1 SEMSDPVADF
11 MAREQEM
18 MAELEGDV
26 PPAPAPIVADPIPD
40 LADEFGALAAAPA
53 AAPAYPADPV
63 FMNGGDS
70 GVDLS
75 AMDIPAAPVMNDD
88 LADFV
93 AVNGNNNGF
102 GGSHSS
108 TASGGPSPVPSMPRI
123 EAENIRKWREQQAAR
138 LEKKDEAE
146 EKKKQELRDQG
157 KKELTEWY
165 AQREAALKVAS
176 EANRKAEAEHL
187 AAFAKAQGDGAQ
199 WDEVAKLCGDGKTAK
214 GGKDVSRLKSL
225 LLHLKEQHSK

>member
-1 SEMSDPVADF
+1 MSDPVADF

-18 MAELEGDV
+18 MAALEGDV
-26 PPAPAPIVADPIPD
+26 PPPPVPVVADPIPD

-53 AAPAYPADPV
+53 DPV
-63 FMNGGDS
+63 FINGGDS

-75 AMDIPAAPVMNDD
+75 AMDIPAAPVMAHNDD

-93 AVNGNNNGF
+93 AVNGNGF

-108 TASGGPSPVPSMPRI
+108 SASNGPSPVPSMPRI

-146 EKKKQELRDQG
+146 EKKKQELRAQG
-157 KKELTEWY
+157 KKELSDWY

-214 GGKDVSRLKSL
+214 GGKDVSRLKSM
-225 LLHLKEQHSK
+225 LLHLKEQHAK